1 MSFQTAIYIT
11 KFENLVTLNSQMV
24 VFWKVSSEMWS
35 KASCFNLKN
44 IQNITTAEFYSFIN
58 AIQKR
63 LFLLKFTN
71 VEISYNIFNFLVEL
85 LLNWRV
91 LDQSIIRQILWYVV
105 HVVNVVKPYKFI
117 NPIWNSFACEI
128 GHDAKVL
135 VIKVSYSS
143 SYKNEGYLKVTFL
156 NLLCKSLL

>member
-1 MSFQTAIYIT
+1 M
-11 KFENLVTLNSQMV
+11 
-24 VFWKVSSEMWS
+24 
-35 KASCFNLKN
+35 
-44 IQNITTAEFYSFIN
+44 
-58 AIQKR
+58 
-63 LFLLKFTN
+63 
-71 VEISYNIFNFLVEL
+71 
-85 LLNWRV
+85 
-91 LDQSIIRQILWYVV
+91 DQSIIKQILWYVV

-156 NLLCKSLL
+156 NLLCKWLL